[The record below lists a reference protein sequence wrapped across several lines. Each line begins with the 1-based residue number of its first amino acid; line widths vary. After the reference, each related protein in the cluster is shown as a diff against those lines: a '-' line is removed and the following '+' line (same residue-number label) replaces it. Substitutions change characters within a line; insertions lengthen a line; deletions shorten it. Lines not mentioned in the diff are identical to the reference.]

1 MYTYN
6 ITALVNHSILEEWIQ
21 WQKEINIPEIIATGS
36 FSGFRFSR
44 LLDHDESEGK
54 TFVIQLFADTKN
66 DYENFIESF
75 DKELRKKA
83 FDKWGNDF
91 VAFRTLLEN
100 V

>member
-6 ITALVNHSILEEWIQ
+6 ITSLVNHSILEDWVQ
-21 WQKEINIPEIIATGS
+21 WQKEINIPEIIATGC

-44 LLDHDESEGK
+44 LLDHDETEGK
-54 TFVIQLFADTKN
+54 TFVIQLFADTKS
-66 DYENFIESF
+66 DYENFLETF
-75 DKELRKKA
+75 DRDLRKKG

>member
-6 ITALVNHSILEEWIQ
+6 ITALVNHSIVDNWMQ
-21 WQKEINIPEIIATGS
+21 WQKETNIPELMATGC
-36 FSGFRFSR
+36 FSEYRFCR
-44 LLDHDESEGK
+44 LLDHDETEGK
-54 TFVIQLFADTKN
+54 TFIIQLFADSKN
-66 DYENFIESF
+66 DYENFVERF
-75 DKELRKKA
+75 DNDLRKKA